1 MKKGGFNRLD
11 VIIIP
16 MSIEKGELR
25 EGELPEGMDGYAC
38 LITAAKIEETTG
50 TDNVI
55 EENEHSII
63 FGVKASP

>member
-1 MKKGGFNRLD
+1 
-11 VIIIP
+11 